1 MIPVCQ
7 RRVLER
13 YEYGVLLFCHNG
25 LMVIAIIGN
34 DVTKSSACAGGATRN
49 GARGENRGKPQQ
61 RARRRSRENR
71 VSSVKR

>member
-1 MIPVCQ
+1 
-7 RRVLER
+7 
-13 YEYGVLLFCHNG
+13 
-25 LMVIAIIGN
+25 MVIAIIGN